1 MPAYGDLIILVTPKG
16 KRMIR
21 RLEEGNDIHGNDGVL
36 LASDIAAAEFGSAVR
51 TQQGVPYRLM
61 RPSLYDLLRG
71 VKRQTQVLYP
81 KDIGYICVRLGVG
94 NGSRVIEA
102 GSGSGTLTMALS
114 WFSGESGHVYT
125 YEAREEFYKL
135 AGKNLAWAGLGKNVT
150 QFNRDIIE
158 GFLQTDADALFL
170 DVRTP
175 WEYLDNALAA
185 VKPGARFCFFV
196 PTTNQ
201 VSELL
206 KAMETR
212 AFADVEV
219 EEVFIRRWKAL
230 ADRLRPDDRMIAHT
244 GFLIFAR
251 QQEICRDFEERMPK
265 GTRERK
271 QDAAKKERLGEAALA
286 AREAEQAELG
296 SAQRFAEGESFDDD
310 DFSEDAE

>member
-1 MPAYGDLIILVTPKG
+1 MPVYGDLIILATPKG
-16 KRMIR
+16 KRIMR
-21 RLEEGNDIHGNDGVL
+21 RLTEGDDIHGNDGVL
-36 LASDIAAAEFGSAVR
+36 PASDIAAAEFGQVVFTR
-51 TQQGVPYRLM
+51 QGCPYRLL
-61 RPSLYDLLRG
+61 RPSLYDILKG

-94 NGSRVIEA
+94 NGSKVIEA

-125 YEAREEFYKL
+125 YEARPEFYKL
-135 AGKNLAWAGLGKNVT
+135 SGRNLEWAGLGHNVT
-150 QFNRDIIE
+150 RYNRDIAE
-158 GFLQTDADALFL
+158 GFDQTDADALFL

-185 VKPGARFCFFV
+185 VKAGARFAFFV
-196 PTTNQ
+196 PTVGQ

-206 KAMETR
+206 RAMETR
-212 AFADVEV
+212 PFADIEV
-219 EEVFIRRWKAL
+219 EEVLVRRWKAL

-251 QQEICRDFEERMPK
+251 QQEQCTEFDVRMPK

-271 QDAAKKERLGEAALA
+271 QEAAKRERLGID
-286 AREAEQAELG
+286 
-296 SAQRFAEGESFDDD
+296 SDDD
-310 DFSEDAE
+310 GMFEDE

>member
-1 MPAYGDLIILVTPKG
+1 MPAYGDLFILVTPKG
-16 KRMIR
+16 KRIMR
-21 RLEEGNDIHGNDGVL
+21 RLAEGDDIHGNDGVL
-36 LASDIAAAEFGSAVR
+36 FAADIAAAEFGQVVF
-51 TQQGVPYRLM
+51 TQQGCPYRLM
-61 RPSLYDLLRG
+61 RPSLYDVLRG

-94 NGSRVIEA
+94 NGTKVIEA

-135 AGKNLAWAGLGKNVT
+135 AGRNLEWAGLGRNVT
-150 QFNRDIIE
+150 RYNRDIIE
-158 GFLQTDADALFL
+158 GFDQTNADALFL

-185 VKPGARFCFFV
+185 TKPGARFAFFV
-196 PTTNQ
+196 PTVNQ

-206 KAMETR
+206 HAMETR

-251 QQEICRDFEERMPK
+251 QQEINAAFEARMPK

-271 QDAAKKERLGEAALA
+271 QEAAKRERLGMDTDE
-286 AREAEQAELG
+286 
-296 SAQRFAEGESFDDD
+296 ESYGD
-310 DFSEDAE
+310 E

>member
-16 KRMIR
+16 KRVMR

-36 LASDIAAAEFGSAVR
+36 PASAIAASEYGR
-51 TQQGVPYRLM
+51 TVFTLQGCPYRLM
-61 RPSLYDLLRG
+61 RPSLHDLVRG

-81 KDIGYICVRLGVG
+81 KDIGYICMRLGIG
-94 NGSRVIEA
+94 NGTKVIEA
-102 GSGSGTLTMALS
+102 GSGSGSLTMALS
-114 WFSGESGHVYT
+114 WFSGDTGHVYT

-135 AGKNLAWAGLGKNVT
+135 AGRNLAWAGLGHNVT
-150 QFNRDIIE
+150 RYNRDIAE
-158 GFLQTDADALFL
+158 GFDQTDADALFL

-175 WEYLDNALAA
+175 WAYLDNALAA
-185 VKPGARFCFFV
+185 VKPGARFAFFV
-196 PTTNQ
+196 PTANQ

-251 QQEICRDFEERMPK
+251 QQELSPEFDARTPK

-271 QDAAKKERLGEAALA
+271 QEAARRERLGVI
-286 AREAEQAELG
+286 G
-296 SAQRFAEGESFDDD
+296 DNGDGNVVFDDED
-310 DFSEDAE
+310 RDFA

>member
-1 MPAYGDLIILVTPKG
+1 MPAYGDLFILVTPKG
-16 KRMIR
+16 KRIMR
-21 RLEEGNDIHGNDGVL
+21 RLREGEDVHGNDGVL
-36 LASDIAAAEFGSAVR
+36 PAADIAAAEFGQIVVTR
-51 TQQGVPYRLM
+51 QGCPYRLM

-94 NGSRVIEA
+94 NGTHVIEA

-114 WFSGESGHVYT
+114 WFSGDTGHVYT

-135 AGKNLAWAGLGKNVT
+135 SGRNLEWAGLGRNVT
-150 QFNRDIIE
+150 RCLRDIAE
-158 GFLQTDADALFL
+158 GFDQTDADALFL

-185 VKPGARFCFFV
+185 TRPGARFAFFV
-196 PTTNQ
+196 PTVNQ
-201 VSELL
+201 VSALL
-206 KAMETR
+206 RGMETR
-212 AFADVEV
+212 AFADIEV

-244 GFLIFAR
+244 GFLVFAR
-251 QQEICRDFEERMPK
+251 QQAMSEAFDARTPK

-271 QDAAKKERLGEAALA
+271 QEAARRERLGLD
-286 AREAEQAELG
+286 G
-296 SAQRFAEGESFDDD
+296 DDNGDFDD
-310 DFSEDAE
+310 A